1 MKIAASILNAQN
13 KIECIKKL
21 NETTVDYIH
30 IDTMDGQFVPNKTLP
45 IDEVNELGTITKKPF
60 DIHLMVENPIPY
72 INKLTVSNVNCITVH
87 IEIKEDIDKIITLIK
102 KRNCL
107 VGLAINPNTNISSL
121 NSYLDKIDKIIV
133 MSVNPGYGGQ
143 KFINTITKKIK
154 NIRKLTKNII
164 IEVDGG
170 INNKTIKNIN
180 NTADIA
186 VVGSY
191 IINYDNY
198 QEAINS
204 LQ

>member
-72 INKLTVSNVNCITVH
+72 INKLTVSNINCITVH

-143 KFINTITKKIK
+143 KFINTITKK
-154 NIRKLTKNII
+154 
-164 IEVDGG
+164 
-170 INNKTIKNIN
+170 
-180 NTADIA
+180 
-186 VVGSY
+186 
-191 IINYDNY
+191 
-198 QEAINS
+198 
-204 LQ
+204 